1 MLLFSAV
8 GVGRKW
14 ITVVSFFFPPS
25 PPQRRYLP
33 SIHGTCPSLPAFSR
47 WSLQHLIYC
56 SLFSSSGMLSDY
68 LISSSEWLRSI
79 SFFCS
84 FFSGLESIEDQ
95 TGTLARLSPNSVWF
109 HFLSL
114 SHVCLFLSWC
124 LSSADVCPFTLC
136 PSHLIAFSV
145 FHVIAHSFH
154 PPTSS
159 PALPKHS
166 PLFGWS
172 FLGVSRVS
180 LPGSFL
186 LRGPTHGDRERII
199 HGHWQ
204 TMGLVARPGKAS
216 MVQ

>member
-1 MLLFSAV
+1 MNHSCLV
-8 GVGRKW
+8 
-14 ITVVSFFFPPS
+14 FFPPLASSTQVS
-25 PPQRRYLP
+25 PVHSLHLSVSACVLTLVVTTSNLLLALFFRNAFRLP
-33 SIHGTCPSLPAFSR
+33 HFIFRVASLHLIFLLFFFWAWVYWRPDWHTGPSLP
-47 WSLQHLIYC
+47 
-56 SLFSSSGMLSDY
+56 
-68 LISSSEWLRSI
+68 
-79 SFFCS
+79 
-84 FFSGLESIEDQ
+84 
-95 TGTLARLSPNSVWF
+95 PSVWF

-124 LSSADVCPFTLC
+124 LSSADLCPFTLC

-166 PLFGWS
+166 LLFGWS